1 MLLKFNS
8 AHEIKVRSDLYSIYF
23 LSPESE
29 DFHYAIPYNHKVSM
43 ENIYYDFIYKQSI
56 AFCML

>member
-43 ENIYYDFIYKQSI
+43 ENIYYVRLY
-56 AFCML
+56 L